1 MPYRLSCAA
10 AAVSALLASGCSSNE
25 PTNPAPATTTAS
37 EATEPPTVPSRAPST
52 APSKEADAPLPTLDP
67 DACVDVTAANLDLA
81 VANNSEDAQRP
92 ADVFARFNPPASVQ
106 EAIDHFVETGGV
118 QYDDPDY
125 DEYNGRID
133 AWVRAV
139 CP

>member
-1 MPYRLSCAA
+1 MSHRLSCAA
-10 AAVSALLASGCSSNE
+10 VAVFALLGSGCSSNE
-25 PTNPAPATTTAS
+25 PTITDTPDTTTAS
-37 EATEPPTVPSRAPST
+37 EAAAPPNV
-52 APSKEADAPLPTLDP
+52 PSKEADAPLPTLDR

-92 ADVFARFNPPASVQ
+92 ADVFGRYNPPASVR

-125 DEYNGRID
+125 DEYNDRID
-133 AWVRAV
+133 AWVKAV

>member
-1 MPYRLSCAA
+1 MSYRLSCAA
-10 AAVSALLASGCSSNE
+10 VAVSALLASGCSGNE
-25 PTNPAPATTTAS
+25 PTTTHTPATTTVSDA
-37 EATEPPTVPSRAPST
+37 PVPSTAPST
-52 APSKEADAPLPTLDP
+52 APSKEAEAPLPTLDP
-67 DACVDVTAANLDLA
+67 DACVHVTAANLDLA

-92 ADVFARFNPPASVQ
+92 ADVFARYDPPASVQ

-133 AWVRAV
+133 AWVKAV

>member
-1 MPYRLSCAA
+1 M
-10 AAVSALLASGCSSNE
+10 
-25 PTNPAPATTTAS
+25 
-37 EATEPPTVPSRAPST
+37 PST
-52 APSKEADAPLPTLDP
+52 VPSKEADAPLPTLDP

-92 ADVFARFNPPASVQ
+92 ADVFGRYDPPASVQ

-133 AWVRAV
+133 AWVKAV